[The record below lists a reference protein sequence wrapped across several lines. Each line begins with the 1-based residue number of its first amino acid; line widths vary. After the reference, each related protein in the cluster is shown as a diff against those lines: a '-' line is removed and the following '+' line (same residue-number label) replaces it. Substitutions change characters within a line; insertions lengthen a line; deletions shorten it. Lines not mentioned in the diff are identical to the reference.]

1 LQEIEDG
8 KRRKEEDQQRRKEE
22 AKARRGGAVGEDD
35 AMVETP
41 AAEAEDEDALLDYE
55 DEEMDG
61 VEENVNDSNPMAALL
76 ASARRR
82 ANKFDR
88 GDAATS
94 ENEEDSDEEGEDE
107 VAFDGVTEETEPDTF
122 TSQTST
128 TRDSS
133 RKAHDKAFKQVISA
147 SDVLLYVLDARDPLS
162 TRSASVEQAI
172 TSHPTKRLILI
183 LNKIDL
189 VPAPVLKRWLQH
201 LRRSFPTLPLRAS
214 SSAPNAKT
222 FDHKH
227 LTPQF
232 TSNTLIKALKSYA
245 AGQQLKRAV
254 TVGVIGYPNVGKSSV
269 INALTSRLSGHAPN
283 SRSRNECPVGAEAGV
298 TTALR
303 EVKLD
308 NKLKLVDSPG
318 IVFPSSSTSAPDPSS
333 TSATPAADKSARA
346 VEEQARLILLNALP
360 SHEIVDPVPAV
371 SLLLSRLSASED
383 LFARLL
389 KVYDLPAL
397 MSRPASSSSKDF
409 TTDFLVQVAR
419 KRGRLGKGG
428 VPNLHAAAQTVVSD
442 WRDGRIQGWVEAPIV
457 ETVVVTDE
465 HAVQEAI
472 AKKEK
477 EAPKMAD
484 EKRVVTQWAK
494 EFSLPGLWGDEG
506 VGEVEGV
513 EDGDEAMAG
522 A

>member
-1 LQEIEDG
+1 
-8 KRRKEEDQQRRKEE
+8 
-22 AKARRGGAVGEDD
+22 
-35 AMVETP
+35 MVET
-41 AAEAEDEDALLDYE
+41 AAVEEEDEDALLDYE
-55 DEEMDG
+55 DEDMEG
-61 VEENVNDSNPMAALL
+61 VEDNVNDSNPMAALL

-88 GDAATS
+88 GAVATS
-94 ENEEDSDEEGEDE
+94 DNEEDSEDEGEDE

-128 TRDSS
+128 SRDSS

-214 SSAPNAKT
+214 SSAPNVKT

-245 AGQQLKRAV
+245 AAQQLKRAV

-318 IVFPSSSTSAPDPSS
+318 IVFPSSSTTTPDNTSSTS
-333 TSATPAADKSARA
+333 TSATPAADKSAKA

-360 SHEIVDPVPAV
+360 SHEIADPIPAV
-371 SLLLSRLSASED
+371 SLLLSRLSASDD

-397 MSRPASSSSKDF
+397 MSRPGSSASKDF

-442 WRDGRIQGWVEAPIV
+442 WRDGRIQGWVEAPVV
-457 ETVVVTDE
+457 ESVVLTDE
-465 HAVQEAI
+465 SAI
-472 AKKEK
+472 KEVMEKKEK
-477 EAPKMAD
+477 EAPRMAD

-506 VGEVEGV
+506 VEAVEGEGV
-513 EDGDEAMAG
+513 VDGDDEAMTG

>member
-1 LQEIEDG
+1 MLG
-8 KRRKEEDQQRRKEE
+8 TAAVEED
-22 AKARRGGAVGEDD
+22 
-35 AMVETP
+35 
-41 AAEAEDEDALLDYE
+41 DEDALLDYE
-55 DEEMDG
+55 DEDMEG
-61 VEENVNDSNPMAALL
+61 VEENINDSNPMAALL

-88 GDAATS
+88 GAVATS
-94 ENEEDSDEEGEDE
+94 DNEEDSDDEGEDE

-245 AGQQLKRAV
+245 VAQQLKRAV

-318 IVFPSSSTSAPDPSS
+318 IVFPSSSTPTSDTSATS

-360 SHEIVDPVPAV
+360 SHEIADPVPAV

-397 MSRPASSSSKDF
+397 MSRPGSSASKDF

-442 WRDGRIQGWVEAPIV
+442 WRDGRIQGWVEAPVV
-457 ETVVVTDE
+457 ETVVLTDE
-465 HAVQEAI
+465 GAVKEAI
-472 AKKEK
+472 AKKER

-506 VGEVEGV
+506 VEEVEGEGV
-513 EDGDEAMAG
+513 VDGDEAMAG